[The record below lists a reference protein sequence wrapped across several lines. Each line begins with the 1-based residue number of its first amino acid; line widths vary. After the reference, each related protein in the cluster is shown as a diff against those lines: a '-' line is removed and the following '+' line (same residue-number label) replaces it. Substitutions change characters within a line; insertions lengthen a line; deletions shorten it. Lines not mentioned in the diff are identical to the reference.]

1 MTVSSD
7 TLPFCRDWTKSGIT
21 IDHNYFSTDFRRLS
35 QLDVGMGG
43 GEGGGLVE
51 GIM

>member
-1 MTVSSD
+1 MIVSSD
-7 TLPFCRDWTKSGIT
+7 TLPFCHDWTKSGIT
-21 IDHNYFSTDFRRLS
+21 IDHSDFSTVFRRLS

-43 GEGGGLVE
+43 GEGAGLVE